1 MHPLLLEI
9 TSRLQA
15 GGGQSR
21 AISGNL
27 GQSRAISGR
36 LGPPWAISGHVGPP
50 RAQAAAEGSGARL
63 TLLSGHDTVVAQL
76 LAALDATG
84 ESERCGWPPYAS
96 RVVFEVWAPVRRDE
110 GRTPA
115 LVVRALFNGV
125 PQPLPGCSPGL
136 ELCPLRAFAQA
147 VEARFSAQGGFER
160 ACAAKARL

>member
-9 TSRLQA
+9 TSRL
-15 GGGQSR
+15 
-21 AISGNL
+21 
-27 GQSRAISGR
+27 
-36 LGPPWAISGHVGPP
+36 
-50 RAQAAAEGSGARL
+50 QAAAEGSGARL

>member
-1 MHPLLLEI
+1 MAMHPLLLEI

-115 LVVRALFNGV
+115 LV
-125 PQPLPGCSPGL
+125 C
-136 ELCPLRAFAQA
+136 
-147 VEARFSAQGGFER
+147 ARSRRRRTVA
-160 ACAAKARL
+160 